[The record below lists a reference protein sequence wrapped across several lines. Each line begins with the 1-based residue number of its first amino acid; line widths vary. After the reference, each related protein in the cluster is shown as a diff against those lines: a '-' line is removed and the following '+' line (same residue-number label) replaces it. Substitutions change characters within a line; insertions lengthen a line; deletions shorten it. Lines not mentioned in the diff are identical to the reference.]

1 VRCTA
6 RGGERNT
13 ITSLNSRTH
22 SASCSGYGHSLAVCV
37 AQPRETEEGL
47 DHVHEPL
54 AGCDLHPYPRV
65 VVARIPPVVPYAG
78 LDDGRLALMQNAGL
92 PVAFYGQLTLE
103 RGEALDLSGMAV
115 FPYDTRAD
123 ECGQL
128 GSNSVVRILGS
139 TSYISNEAVMQNW
152 N

>member
-1 VRCTA
+1 MCR
-6 RGGERNT
+6 
-13 ITSLNSRTH
+13 
-22 SASCSGYGHSLAVCV
+22 
-37 AQPRETEEGL
+37 
-47 DHVHEPL
+47 
-54 AGCDLHPYPRV
+54 RV
-65 VVARIPPVVPYAG
+65 ESSIVLPTFVDKNHGIKPWPFVVPYAG